1 MADFEVH
8 IDLDGRTRRIGLARC
23 NRVRGREAV
32 IFEYDGT
39 WLEDPDRFSLEPALA
54 LGRGAFVPP
63 EGLATF
69 GSIGDSAPDT
79 WGRRLMQRAER
90 RLAARAGRAV
100 RTLLES
106 DYLLCVADET
116 RLGALRFRRAGD
128 NRFQARTRAGVPAL
142 IELGRLL
149 RITERILRDE
159 ETDED
164 LQLIF
169 APGSSLGGA
178 RPKASVI
185 DQHGDLA
192 IAKFPKETDDYCI
205 ETWEEIALRL
215 ADQAGIATPVHHLID
230 VAGKKVMLS
239 RRFDRQGAI
248 RIPFLSA
255 MAMMG
260 TKDGERRSYPE
271 IVDVLA
277 EHGAQGK
284 TDAHALYRRVVLN
297 VLISNVDD
305 HLRNHG
311 FLWLGK
317 AGWSLSPAYDL
328 NPVPTDLKARVLTT
342 NIDLDEGT
350 CSLDLLEAAS
360 GFFALTPA
368 QARSVIKEV
377 ATVTATWRDKAREVG
392 ARAAEI
398 DRMASAFEH
407 DDLKRALA
415 LPYE

>member
-8 IDLDGRTRRIGLARC
+8 LNLDGRTRPIGLARS
-23 NRVRGREAV
+23 NRVRGTET
-32 IFEYDGT
+32 IMFEYDRA

-54 LGRGAFVPP
+54 LTRGGFAPP
-63 EGLATF
+63 AGLATF

-90 RLAARAGRAV
+90 RTAERDGRAV
-100 RTLLES
+100 RTLAES
-106 DYLLCVADET
+106 DYLLGVADET
-116 RLGALRFRRAGD
+116 RLGALRFRWIGEEP
-128 NRFQARTRAGVPAL
+128 FQAPIQSGVPAL

-149 RITERILRDE
+149 QITERILRDE

-185 DQHGDLA
+185 DQHGHLS
-192 IAKFPKETDDYCI
+192 IAKFPKETDEYSV

-215 ADQAGIATPVHHLID
+215 ADRAGITTPLHQLID
-230 VAGKKVMLS
+230 IAGKKVMLS
-239 RRFDRQGAI
+239 RRFDR
-248 RIPFLSA
+248 RDTVRVPFLSA

-260 TKDGERRSYPE
+260 ARDGERGSYPE
-271 IVDVLA
+271 MVDALA

-284 TDAHALYRRVVLN
+284 SDAQALYRRVVFN
-297 VLISNVDD
+297 VMISNVDD

-328 NPVPTDLKARVLTT
+328 NPVPTDIKARVLTT

-350 CSLDLLEAAS
+350 CSLDLLEAAA
-360 GFFALTPA
+360 GFFALTLA
-368 QARSVIKEV
+368 QAREIIRQVADATSTWREV
-377 ATVTATWRDKAREVG
+377 AKSVG
-392 ARAAEI
+392 ARSIEI
-398 DRMASAFEH
+398 NRMSSAFEH
-407 DDLKRALA
+407 EDLQRALV
-415 LPYE
+415 L

>member
-8 IDLDGRTRRIGLARC
+8 IDRDGRTRPIGLARS
-23 NRVRGREAV
+23 NRVRNTETIR
-32 IFEYDGT
+32 FEYDGA
-39 WLEDPDRFSLEPALA
+39 WLADPDRFSLEPALA
-54 LGRGAFVPP
+54 LTRGTFAPP
-63 EGLATF
+63 DGLATF
-69 GSIGDSAPDT
+69 GSIGDSTPDT

-90 RLAARAGRAV
+90 RLAERQGRAV
-100 RTLLES
+100 RTLAES
-106 DYLLCVADET
+106 DYLLGVADET
-116 RLGALRFRRAGD
+116 RLGALRFRWVGEDA
-128 NRFQARTRAGVPAL
+128 FQAPVRAGVPAL

-149 RITERILRDE
+149 QITERILRDE

-185 DQHGDLA
+185 DQHGHLS
-192 IAKFPKETDDYCI
+192 IAKFPKETDEYSMEI
-205 ETWEEIALRL
+205 WEEVALRL
-215 ADQAGIATPVHHLID
+215 ADQAGIATPHHELIE
-230 VAGKKVMLS
+230 VAGKAVMLS
-239 RRFDRQGAI
+239 RRFDRSGAI

-260 TKDGERRSYPE
+260 AKDGESSYPE
-271 IVDVLA
+271 IVDALA
-277 EHGAQGK
+277 QHGAQGK
-284 TDAHALYRRVVLN
+284 TDAHALYRRVAFN

-311 FLWLGK
+311 FLWRGK

-328 NPVPTDLKARVLTT
+328 NPVPADLKARVLTT

-360 GFFALTPA
+360 AFFALTLP
-368 QARSVIKEV
+368 QARAIIKEV
-377 ATVTATWRDKAREVG
+377 AIVTATWHDTAKTVG
-392 ARAAEI
+392 ARSAEI
-398 DRMASAFEH
+398 TRMASAFEH
-407 DDLKRALA
+407 SDLTRALT
-415 LPYE
+415 L

>member
-1 MADFEVH
+1 MTDFEVH
-8 IDLDGRTRRIGLARC
+8 IDLQGKTKRVGLARS
-23 NRVRGREAV
+23 NKVRGNETIV
-32 IFEYDGT
+32 FEYSPE
-39 WLEDPDRFSLEPALA
+39 WLADPDHFSIEPALTLTPGGFA
-54 LGRGAFVPP
+54 PP
-63 EGLATF
+63 AGQAIF

-90 RLAARAGRAV
+90 RLADREGRAV
-100 RTLLES
+100 RTLTES
-106 DYLLCVADET
+106 NYLLGVADET
-116 RLGALRFRRAGD
+116 RLGALRFRWIGEEA
-128 NRFQARTRAGVPAL
+128 FQAPIRAGVPAL
-142 IELGRLL
+142 IKLGQLQ
-149 RITERILRDE
+149 ITERILRDE
-159 ETDED
+159 ETEED
-164 LQLIF
+164 IQLIF

-185 DQHGDLA
+185 DQNNHLS
-192 IAKFPKETDDYCI
+192 IAKFPKEIDDYSM

-215 ADQAGIATPVHHLID
+215 AGKVGIATPHHELIK
-230 VAGKKVMLS
+230 VAGKAVMLS
-239 RRFDRQGAI
+239 RRFDRDGAI

-260 TKDGERRSYPE
+260 AKDGERGSYPE
-271 IVDVLA
+271 MVDTLT

-284 TDAHALYRRVVLN
+284 NDAHALYRRVVFN

-342 NIDLDEGT
+342 NIDLNEGT
-350 CSLDLLEAAS
+350 CSVDLLEAAS
-360 GFFALTPA
+360 EFFALTLA
-368 QARSVIKEV
+368 QARVIIKEV
-377 ATVTATWRDKAREVG
+377 ATVTATWRDTAKAVG

-398 DRMASAFEH
+398 NRMASAFEH

-415 LPYE
+415 L

>member
-8 IDLDGRTRRIGLARC
+8 VDLDGRTRRIGLARS
-23 NRVRGREAV
+23 NRVRGRET
-32 IFEYDGT
+32 ILFGYDDD

-54 LGRGAFVPP
+54 LGRGTFAPP
-63 EGLATF
+63 AGLATF

-90 RLAARAGRAV
+90 RLAEREGRAV

-106 DYLLCVADET
+106 DYLLGVTDEI
-116 RLGALRFRRAGD
+116 RLGALRFRWAGD
-128 NRFQARTRAGVPAL
+128 SIFQAPTRAGVPAV
-142 IELGRLL
+142 IELDRLL

-185 DQHGDLA
+185 DRHGHLS
-192 IAKFPKETDDYCI
+192 IAKFPKETDDYSM

-215 ADQAGIATPVHHLID
+215 ARRAGIATPTHDLID
-230 VAGKKVMLS
+230 VAGKKVLLS
-239 RRFDRQGAI
+239 RRFDRRGAI

-255 MAMMG
+255 MAMIG
-260 TKDGERRSYPE
+260 ARDGERGSYPE
-271 IVDVLA
+271 IVDALA
-277 EHGAQGK
+277 GHGARGK
-284 TDAHALYRRVVLN
+284 ADAHALYRRVVFN

-311 FLWLGK
+311 FLWLGEK
-317 AGWSLSPAYDL
+317 GWSLSPAYDL

-360 GFFALTPA
+360 GLFALTPA
-368 QARSVIKEV
+368 QARSVIGEV
-377 ATVTATWRDKAREVG
+377 ASVTAAWRDAAKAIG

-415 LPYE
+415 R

>member
-8 IDLDGRTRRIGLARC
+8 LNLDGRTRPIGLARS
-23 NRVRGREAV
+23 NRVRGAET
-32 IFEYDGT
+32 IMFEYDRA
-39 WLEDPDRFSLEPALA
+39 WLEDPDRFSLEPALV
-54 LGRGAFVPP
+54 LTRGGFAPP
-63 EGLATF
+63 AGLATF

-90 RLAARAGRAV
+90 RTAERDGRAV
-100 RTLLES
+100 RTLAES
-106 DYLLCVADET
+106 DYLLGVADET
-116 RLGALRFRRAGD
+116 RLGALRFRWVGEEP
-128 NRFQARTRAGVPAL
+128 FQAPIQSGVPAL

-149 RITERILRDE
+149 QITERILRDE
-159 ETDED
+159 ETDDD

-185 DQHGDLA
+185 DQHGHLS
-192 IAKFPKETDDYCI
+192 IAKFPKETDEYSV

-215 ADQAGIATPVHHLID
+215 ADRAGITTPLHQLID
-230 VAGKKVMLS
+230 IAGKKVMLS
-239 RRFDRQGAI
+239 RRFDRRDTV

-260 TKDGERRSYPE
+260 AKDGERGSYPE
-271 IVDVLA
+271 MVDALA

-284 TDAHALYRRVVLN
+284 SDAQALYRRVVFN
-297 VLISNVDD
+297 VMISNVDD

-311 FLWLGK
+311 FLWLAK

-328 NPVPTDLKARVLTT
+328 NPVPTDIKARVLTT

-350 CSLDLLEAAS
+350 CSLDLLEAAAE
-360 GFFALTPA
+360 FFALTLA
-368 QARSVIKEV
+368 QAREIIRQVADATSTWREV
-377 ATVTATWRDKAREVG
+377 AKSVG
-392 ARAAEI
+392 AKSAEI
-398 DRMASAFEH
+398 NRMSSAFEH
-407 DDLKRALA
+407 EDLRRALV
-415 LPYE
+415 L

>member
-1 MADFEVH
+1 MADFEVQ
-8 IDLDGRTRRIGLARC
+8 IELDGRTRPIGRARSNRIRNAETIL
-23 NRVRGREAV
+23 
-32 IFEYDGT
+32 FEYDDS

-54 LGRGAFVPP
+54 LTRGAFAPRA
-63 EGLATF
+63 GQSIF

-90 RLAARAGRAV
+90 RLAAREARTV
-100 RTLLES
+100 RTLAES
-106 DYLLCVADET
+106 DYLLGVADET
-116 RLGALRFRRAGD
+116 RLGALRFRWIGSEV
-128 NRFQARTRAGVPAL
+128 FQAPIRDGVPAL

-149 RITERILRDE
+149 GITERILRDE

-185 DQHGDLA
+185 DQHGRLS
-192 IAKFPKETDDYCI
+192 IAKFPKETDEYSM
-205 ETWEEIALRL
+205 ETWEEVALRL
-215 ADQAGIATPVHHLID
+215 AGQAGIATPDHELID
-230 VAGKKVMLS
+230 VGGKRVMLS
-239 RRFDRQGAI
+239 RRFDRNNAT

-260 TKDGERRSYPE
+260 ATDGERGSYPE
-271 IVDVLA
+271 IVDALA
-277 EHGAQGK
+277 RHGSQGK
-284 TDAHALYRRVVLN
+284 TDAQALYRRVAFN

-317 AGWSLSPAYDL
+317 SGWSLSPAYDL

-350 CSLDLLEAAS
+350 CSVDLLESAS
-360 GFFALTPA
+360 EFFALTLP
-368 QARSVIKEV
+368 QARNVIKDV
-377 ATVTATWRDKAREVG
+377 ATVSAKWRDVAKMVG
-392 ARAAEI
+392 ARSAEI
-398 DRMASAFEH
+398 NRMASAFEH

-415 LPYE
+415 L